1 MWIFIGTLFAA
12 MFSAAI
18 TSSLVSAALPPRYHT
33 II

>member
-18 TSSLVSAALPPRYHT
+18 TSSLVSAAVIYVYF
-33 II
+33 